1 MTLQADQFA
10 RLLPTDRQQM
20 EVQANP
26 VQLTWEWPN
35 LTTADGHAL
44 SLRFS
49 CSMRAPDAPADRQ
62 LLREALLSNRNE
74 ATLKCLAALFE
85 ESLRATASALA
96 AKICAKDLGDQTHSQ
111 WQEKLASQANRV
123 AFAAGLAV
131 LWPVSLLVQCP
142 TLQRL
147 SRVQQTNDLLV
158 QIENV
163 RQAHPD
169 LVGGALLNFLTES
182 DRPAV
187 LASMLLAEGRNGA
200 TALAVAGDR
209 LIRISLDA
217 PQSEAPQ
224 STQPQPKIEQQQI
237 DPAIGPLRS
246 VSIAKIAGENALI
259 LGGNAGLTILG
270 HQEQTY
276 LVPDSDSLL
285 GFSHALLDGNYL
297 VARHGG
303 IGVLSW
309 QIGQPAPACLL
320 ASNEELAG
328 QGPASGELALLAEG
342 QYLISSG
349 PRIWALRHGDISPLD
364 TADYP
369 APVIRLIQRDAD
381 VIAVHSD
388 GSAQRIERP
397 SGKIVALFPPRGTPG
412 TITTAGAIPMAGSCR
427 LLLAGQDNLIR
438 CVGLEDG
445 IVSEF
450 RSGHVGLRMVS
461 GGAGWVMAVSGDRQR
476 LIFWP
481 AHDGRQCAAEIHVT
495 SFVRHRIAGIA
506 MLEQVATR
514 YIT

>member
-10 RLLPTDRQQM
+10 RLLPSDHARM
-20 EVQANP
+20 EVQDNP
-26 VQLTWEWPN
+26 VQLSWEWSN

-44 SLRFS
+44 SVRFS

-74 ATLKCLAALFE
+74 ATLKCVAALFD
-85 ESLRATASALA
+85 ESLRAMAAGLA
-96 AKICAKDLGDQTHSQ
+96 GHVLAKDLDEQTRSE
-111 WQEKLASQANRV
+111 WQEKMASQANRV
-123 AFAAGLAV
+123 AFAAGLMV
-131 LWPVSLLVQCP
+131 LWPISLLIQSP

-147 SRVQQTNDLLV
+147 SRVQQTKDLLA

-169 LVGGALLNFLTES
+169 LVGGALLNFLAVP

-217 PQSEAPQ
+217 PQSEAHQ

-237 DPAIGPLRS
+237 NSAIGPLRS
-246 VSIAKIAGENALI
+246 VSIAKIAGENVLI
-259 LGGNAGLTILG
+259 LGGSAGLAILG
-270 HQEQTY
+270 HQGQAY
-276 LVPDSDSLL
+276 LAPDCDSLL
-285 GFSHALLDGNYL
+285 GFSHALLDGHQL

-320 ASNEELAG
+320 ARNEELAG

-349 PRIWALRHGDISPLD
+349 PRIWALRHGEISPLD

-381 VIAVHSD
+381 VIAVRSD
-388 GSAQRIERP
+388 GSAQRIERS

-427 LLLAGQDNLIR
+427 LLLAGQDNVIR

-481 AHDGRQCAAEIHVT
+481 AHDGRQIAVEIHVT
-495 SFVRHRIAGIA
+495 SLVRHRIAGIA
-506 MLEQVATR
+506 LL
-514 YIT
+514 